1 MSTGIKFCGLRRE
14 EDISYVNELNA
25 SYAGFIMSPK
35 FWRYVE
41 PDLVLKLRSK
51 LNPDIKVV
59 GVFVDEDVSY
69 VAECINKGIIDIA
82 QLHGKESEEYIN
94 ELRKATS
101 DEAVITK
108 VFLIKSAEDI
118 DKAKASS
125 ADYVLLDSGVGG
137 TGQSF
142 DWTLIRDINRD
153 YFLAGGLNPDNV
165 YKAVV
170 DYRPMAVD
178 VSSGVETE
186 KVKEYTKM
194 MHFAQ
199 EVNRANSM
207 L

>member
-14 EDISYVNELNA
+14 EDISYVNKLDA
-25 SYAGFIMSPK
+25 AYAGFIMSPK

-41 PDLVLKLRSK
+41 PSRVLELRQG
-51 LNPDIKVV
+51 LNSTTKVV

-69 VAECINKGIIDIA
+69 VAECINDRVIEIA
-82 QLHGKESEEYIN
+82 QLHGQESEEYIS
-94 ELRKATS
+94 ELRALTS
-101 DEAVITK
+101 DRAVITK
-108 VFLIKSAEDI
+108 VFLVKSAEDI
-118 DKAKASS
+118 NKAKASS

-137 TGQSF
+137 TGTSF

-165 YKAVV
+165 CQAIIDYK
-170 DYRPMAVD
+170 PMAVD

-186 KVKEYTKM
+186 KVKDYAKM

-199 EVNRANSM
+199 EVKRADSM